1 MSRRFSVFAGFGP
14 EAIIVMALGFVPSYT
29 TASVLLVLAEGL
41 AGLGIAGLGSLIHC
55 LSRLILI
62 SARFVEAEHFGYILR
77 KSMPIYI
84 I

>member
-62 SARFVEAEHFGYILR
+62 SARFVETEHFGYILR